1 MDELIKILDKNLTY
15 LNHEILEDT
24 IYIKVTSSRE
34 SFVCPSCKKESTKIH
49 SHYIKTF

>member
-24 IYIKVTSSRE
+24 IYIT
-34 SFVCPSCKKESTKIH
+34 I
-49 SHYIKTF
+49 YICVLPVPTGP

>member
-24 IYIKVTSSRE
+24 IYNVFCQFQLAHKIL
-34 SFVCPSCKKESTKIH
+34 SFL
-49 SHYIKTF
+49 YFL